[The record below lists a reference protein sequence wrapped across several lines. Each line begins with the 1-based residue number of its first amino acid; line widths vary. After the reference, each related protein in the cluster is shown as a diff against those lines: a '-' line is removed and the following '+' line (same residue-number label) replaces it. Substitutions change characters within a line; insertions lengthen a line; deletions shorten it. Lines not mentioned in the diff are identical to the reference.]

1 MGPSLDPVNQGH
13 PSTSGLIEAIYQG
26 NMETTRGAARSGG
39 KEVTSTISHDRFL
52 YVDVQDTARLH
63 AAAPLRPR
71 MENERIFAYAAPYTW
86 RDIQTTL
93 AKLYPDRIFAPQM
106 EASRLDRS
114 DIELPAKAEDW
125 LKEMGRTRWT
135 SLEDSGLANTR
146 DLA

>member
-13 PSTSGLIEAIYQG
+13 PSTSGLIEAIYEG
-26 NMETTRGAARSGG
+26 NMETTRGAARY
-39 KEVTSTISHDRFL
+39 F

-63 AAAPLRPR
+63 AAALLRPR